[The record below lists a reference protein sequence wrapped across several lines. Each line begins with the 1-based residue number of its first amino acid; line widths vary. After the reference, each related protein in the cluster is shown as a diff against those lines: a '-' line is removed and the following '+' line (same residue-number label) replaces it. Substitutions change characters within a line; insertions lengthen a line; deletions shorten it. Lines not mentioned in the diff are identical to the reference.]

1 MPFFK
6 SISLIAC
13 CLLLLSSQLHA
24 QTENPNRE
32 LLLRTDELQPYKV
45 YRISQ
50 QLEAIHGVHFWG
62 YIPETQ
68 TLLITYDE
76 TKIEDPTIIIETIE
90 HFNQETCIEVHEGT
104 SIFAMID
111 GLKTEE

>member
-1 MPFFK
+1 M
-6 SISLIAC
+6 
-13 CLLLLSSQLHA
+13 
-24 QTENPNRE
+24 
-32 LLLRTDELQPYKV
+32 RTDELQPYKV

-50 QLEAIHGVHFWG
+50 QLETLDGVYFWG

-76 TKIEDPTIIIETIE
+76 SKIQDPSIIKETIE

-111 GLKTEE
+111 GLKTED